1 MKTETLRLYGTFGT
15 GEGQISGKSVIDQ
28 LDLMKGVDVLEVRI
42 SSQGG
47 SLWQGLMIYNALK
60 DFPARKIVYIDS
72 YAMSVASWVAM
83 VGDEIH
89 IAENASFMY
98 HEGRMDPGHST
109 EAELARH
116 SATMKTLNEQIAG
129 IYASRVG
136 LPVEQILNEMKAETW
151 LKAKD
156 AIARKFATHLM
167 PNRSIVASVDLSVF
181 NNVPEWARENLKPG
195 VTNQAEEKEMPE
207 VNNVAPV
214 AAELQAVTSTVPE
227 TINVTVNN
235 AAPAAPV
242 SAPTVANVV
251 DVPAVENAATIR
263 ERTRIRDVVAACNM
277 AGCTLDVTNSFIDKG
292 LGVADVRN
300 ELFATLCATRKPVG
314 ESGVAVEN
322 AAATTPDVKFEA
334 EFEANKTAITNMG
347 VSKDQYILTCKKNA
361 GLV

>member
-1 MKTETLRLYGTFGT
+1 MRTETLRLYGTFGT
-15 GEGQISGKSVIDQ
+15 GEGQISGKDVIDR
-28 LDLMKGVDVLEVRI
+28 LDLLKGADVLEVRI

-109 EAELARH
+109 EGELLKH

-167 PNRSIVASVDLSVF
+167 PNRAIVASVDLSVF
-181 NNVPEWARENLKPG
+181 NNVPEWVRADLKPG
-195 VTNQAEEKEMPE
+195 ISNYEQESAEMPE
-207 VNNVAPV
+207 VNNATAVATET
-214 AAELQAVTSTVPE
+214 ATLSSTVPD

-235 AAPAAPV
+235 AAPV
-242 SAPTVANVV
+242 SPLVPTVTNTV
-251 DVPAVENAATIR
+251 DVPAVENAAIIK
-263 ERTRIRDVVAACNM
+263 ERTRIRDVTAACNM
-277 AGCTLDVTNSFIDKG
+277 AGCTPEVTNSFIDKG

-322 AAATTPDVKFEA
+322 VAQTPDVKFEA
-334 EFEANKTAITNMG
+334 EFEANKTAISNMG
-347 VSKDQYILTCKKNA
+347 ISKEQYVLTCKKNA
-361 GLV
+361 GL